1 LIRHKAAQSKSCL
14 HLASPTLMV
23 GGVFLC
29 LSLFALPA
37 RAQGTVTPAA
47 PQATQST
54 AQPVIERIEFVGN
67 RRIQKDTLL
76 AKIFSR
82 PGDPYSVDAVR
93 RDFRALWNTQ
103 FFEDIR
109 LEVEDSPDMPN
120 GKILVFYVTERP
132 IIRNINYKGNKSI
145 TESDILDAFKDRK
158 VGLSVESQF
167 DPTKVKRAEVV
178 IQELLA
184 AHGHMFATVKPT
196 YQRIPATNAVT
207 LTFNI
212 DEGPKVKVGHI
223 AIQGNHVFSSNKIV
237 RSMKHSR
244 PIGIPLGFATINLF
258 SKTYDRGKLDED
270 LAVGV
275 RGLYQDHGYFKVNIG
290 DPVLK
295 TIKAETGFM
304 PHGVPFIGRK
314 LGIRTDITIPI
325 EEGAQYR
332 MGKLIIRSAN
342 PDVNLFLPLP
352 YLENAFPIK
361 QGQIFSATKIRK
373 SFDDYTKLYGEF
385 GYIDFTVNPNFDV
398 DDATKTV
405 NLTLD
410 FDQGKQ
416 FFVRRIEFQGNT
428 TTRDKVIRRE
438 LLLDEGSLFNDRLWE
453 LSILRLNQLGY
464 FDTIKK
470 ENADLKRDV
479 KAGTVDITL
488 KVHEKGKQSVSFSGG
503 VSGLAGSFLGLAYQ
517 TNNFLGLGETLTF
530 SANFGSIQRSF
541 LFGFT
546 EPYLF
551 DRPISTGFTIFS
563 NRYNFNQQKE
573 LSILAGQNIAI
584 NPALAQNYS
593 QNSKGFTV
601 FASYPLRHYAFTR
614 VSVTY
619 GWTSSDITT
628 FSQASQLLFQ
638 SLQFSGLAGSSSLN
652 GIVSSKITPS
662 IEYNTVNSPLNPTAG
677 KSFDYSFGLEGG
689 PLGGNLNT
697 ISNIFL
703 MKYFHPTYHKRNVIG
718 LRVQTAWTTA
728 YGGKVLPPYERYY
741 LGGETD
747 VRGFDFFNIS
757 PWTFIPALLPNA
769 SSTITYL
776 NPTVLNPNGTPTAQ
790 SITVPI
796 LEYFPSRPGGD
807 FQTVA
812 NIEYRIP
819 IAGPVSF
826 SLFGDMGIDGI
837 TRPSQLQVSPNLIQ
851 QLKSEFPNPFF
862 PNTTV
867 SPNLPVISGTNFY
880 PRTSTGVEVVVFLP
894 IVNAPF
900 RFYYA
905 YNPTRLN
912 QVIAPPPGA
921 YSLSPQLIASLP
933 PGVLQSQI
941 IPELN
946 TILSQQVQRFPT
958 GLVEPRST
966 FRFTVAR
973 TF

>member
-1 LIRHKAAQSKSCL
+1 LICHQAAHSKSCL
-14 HLASPTLMV
+14 LLASPTLLA
-23 GGVFLC
+23 GGLFIC
-29 LSLFALPA
+29 LFVPLLTGL
-37 RAQGTVTPAA
+37 AQDTASQQTQA
-47 PQATQST
+47 ATQ
-54 AQPVIERIEFVGN
+54 ANQQPVIERIEFVGN
-67 RRIQKDTLL
+67 RRVQKDTLL

-82 PGDPYSVDAVR
+82 PGDPYNVDAVR

-103 FFEDIR
+103 FFDDIR

-196 YQRIPATNAVT
+196 YQRIPATDAVT

-223 AIQGNHVFSSNKIV
+223 TIQGNHVFSSNKII

-244 PIGIPLGFATINLF
+244 PIGIPLGFATINVF
-258 SKTYDRGKLDED
+258 SKTYDRGRLDED

-275 RGLYQDHGYFKVNIG
+275 QGLYQDHGYFRVKVG

-325 EEGAQYR
+325 EEGAQYK

-342 PDVNLFLPLP
+342 PDENLRLPLP

-361 QGQIFSATKIRK
+361 KGQIFSAAKIRK

-398 DDATKTV
+398 DEAAKTV

-438 LLLDEGSLFNDRLWE
+438 LLLDEGSLFNNRLWD
-453 LSILRLNQLGY
+453 LSILRLNQLG
-464 FDTIKK
+464 FFNDIKK
-470 ENADLKRDV
+470 EDADLKRDV

-488 KVHEKGKQSVSFSGG
+488 KVKEKGKQSISFSGG

-530 SANFGSIQRSF
+530 SADFGSIQRSF

-563 NRYNFNQQKE
+563 NRYNFDQQKE

-601 FASYPLRHYAFTR
+601 FASYPLRHFAFTR
-614 VSVTY
+614 VSLTY
-619 GWTSSDITT
+619 GWTSSDIST

-638 SLQFSGLAGSSSLN
+638 SLQFSGLAGSSALN
-652 GIVSSKITPS
+652 GIISSKITPS
-662 IEYNTVNSPLNPTAG
+662 IDYNTVNSPLNPTAG
-677 KSFDYSFGLEGG
+677 KEIDYSFGLEGG

-697 ISNIFL
+697 LSNIFL

-718 LRVQTAWTTA
+718 MRVQTAWTTA

-757 PWTFIPALLPNA
+757 PWTYIP
-769 SSTITYL
+769 SSVNVNISYL
-776 NPTVLNPNGTPTAQ
+776 NPTVLNANGSPTVQ
-790 SITVPI
+790 TISVPT
-796 LEYFPSRPGGD
+796 LQYFPSRPGGD

-812 NIEYRIP
+812 NLEYRIP
-819 IAGPVSF
+819 IAGPVTF
-826 SLFGDMGIDGI
+826 SLFGDLGIDGI
-837 TRPSQLQVSPNLIQ
+837 TRLSQLQVSPNLID
-851 QLKSEFPNPFF
+851 QLKSEYPNPFF
-862 PNTTV
+862 PNTSV
-867 SPNLPVISGTNFY
+867 SASLPVVPGTNFY
-880 PRTSTGVEVVVFLP
+880 PRTSTGIEFVVFLP

-905 YNPTRLN
+905 YNPTRLD
-912 QVIAPPPGA
+912 QIIVPPQPA
-921 YSLSPQLIASLP
+921 FSLSPQQIASLP
-933 PGVLQSQI
+933 PGVLTSQI
-941 IPELN
+941 IPQLTTMLN
-946 TILSQQVQRFPT
+946 LQVQRFPT